1 MKKYF
6 VVSFEIAFGFGGFAR
21 RAFPSLEM
29 ANEFIANTDK
39 KRFTGCKIYSVQA
52 PNAKAAIAAGPSM
65 FGGAF
70 RGIDIQK
77 I

>member
-6 VVSFEIAFGFGGFAR
+6 VVSFEISFGFGGFMR
-21 RAFPSLEM
+21 RAFPTLAAAEAFENS
-29 ANEFIANTDK
+29 TDK
-39 KRFTGCKIYSVQA
+39 KRFTGCKIYSVDA

-70 RGIDIQK
+70 RGIDVARI
-77 I
+77 